1 MRFFAIYTPNSDT
14 DTRVSL
20 LQKSCAERKI
30 EFITLNPQ
38 TFDFTEESPLKQGDA
53 LYRIAPGKA
62 ARVIERFLMRDDIA
76 TLYQNNDRT
85 FFESD
90 NILLYKKHGVP
101 VPKTIPYFRN
111 DREFLKKSVDYLGGF
126 PIILKAMGG
135 SHGVGVMR
143 VDSFPSLFS
152 LADVL
157 VTWNQRLV
165 MKQYIDN
172 PSHAR
177 LIVLGNEVV
186 DSIRYTAQDGDFR
199 SNIGTQPQ
207 VTQEKFP
214 ADIEAI
220 AVQAV
225 RAIGTEFG
233 GVDIL
238 LDGKGGA
245 YVAETNFPCY
255 FPRAQNITGTDISGR
270 IVDYLLK
277 KSECY
282 LKK

>member
-1 MRFFAIYTPNSDT
+1 MRFFALYTPTSDS
-14 DTRVSL
+14 DARAL
-20 LQKSCAERKI
+20 LLKKSCEEKGI
-30 EFITLNPQ
+30 EFITINPQ
-38 TFDFTEESPLKQGDA
+38 TFDFTAENPLQPGDA

-101 VPKTIPYFRN
+101 VPKTIPYLRN
-111 DREFLKKSVDYLGGF
+111 DREFLKKAVEYLGGF
-126 PIILKAMGG
+126 PVILKAMGG

-152 LADVL
+152 IADVL
-157 VTWNQRLV
+157 NTWNQRLV

-177 LIVLGNEVV
+177 LIVLGDEVI
-186 DSIRYTAQDGDFR
+186 DSIRYTAQGEDFR
-199 SNIGTQPQ
+199 SNVGAEPQ
-207 VTQEKFP
+207 VAPEKFAP
-214 ADIEAI
+214 EVEAI
-220 AVQAV
+220 AIQAV

-238 LDGKGGA
+238 LDKNGGA

-255 FPRAQNITGTDISGR
+255 FPRAQKITGTDISGKMIDHLMKKSER
-270 IVDYLLK
+270 LLK
-277 KSECY
+277 K
-282 LKK
+282 